1 MRVFYNTRQTVGS
14 IIQVNT
20 RFIALEKVFSYFEN
34 IIISALL
41 TWQTMI
47 FISKEFLKQNST

>member
-1 MRVFYNTRQTVGS
+1 MRVFYNTRQTVRS

-34 IIISALL
+34 TIISALL

>member
-1 MRVFYNTRQTVGS
+1 MRAFYNTRQTVGS

-34 IIISALL
+34 TIISALL

-47 FISKEFLKQNST
+47 FISKEFLK

>member
-34 IIISALL
+34 TIILTLL